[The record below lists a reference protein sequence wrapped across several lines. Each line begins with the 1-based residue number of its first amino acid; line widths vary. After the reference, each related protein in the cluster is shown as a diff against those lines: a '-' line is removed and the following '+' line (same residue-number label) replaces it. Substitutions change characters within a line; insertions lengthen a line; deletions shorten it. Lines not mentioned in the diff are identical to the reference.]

1 MQSNIKILYLYAEI
15 MSYTEATLKELENKN
30 VELHIVHWDKQKITP
45 YKISNTFKSKFYKRS
60 NYDASNI
67 RNLIKSI
74 SPNLIVVSG
83 WMDKGYLNAIH
94 NINKA
99 DIPIVCAIDGQ
110 WNNTPKQILAKIL
123 GKLGYFKKYF
133 SHAWVAGNY
142 QYEFARNIGF
152 EKKNIIYDLYSAD
165 VDKFHKVYQENL
177 AEKYKSYPHKFLF
190 LGRFE
195 KTKNILLLL
204 DAWKLCEPYRKDWEL
219 ILIGNGSLK
228 KNIENNKDIIIKDFK
243 QSDELL
249 EEFKK
254 YGCAIL
260 PSRSEP
266 WGVVLHEFAASG
278 LPIICSNVCGAKTTF
293 LIHGYNGYE
302 FEYNSASSLSLQMK
316 KIINLSNS
324 NLQNMSYK
332 SLNLSKRISPTT
344 SAANLLSIV
353 LKNDEKK

>member
-45 YKISNTFKSKFYKRS
+45 YKISNKLKSKFYNRS
-60 NYDASNI
+60 NYDADKI

-83 WMDKGYLNAIH
+83 WMDRGYLNAIQS
-94 NINKA
+94 INNKK
-99 DIPIVCAIDGQ
+99 IPIVCAIDGQ
-110 WNNTPKQILAKIL
+110 WHNTPKQVLAKIL

-152 EKKNIIYDLYSAD
+152 EKKKIIYDLYSAD
-165 VDKFHKVYQENL
+165 IDKFHKVFQENL
-177 AEKYKSYPHKFLF
+177 AVKSKFYPHRFLF

-204 DAWKLCEPYRKDWEL
+204 DAWKLCEPHRKDWEL
-219 ILIGNGSLK
+219 VLIGNGSLK
-228 KNIENNKDIIIKDFK
+228 KDIKNDKSIIVKNFK
-243 QSDELL
+243 QSNELL
-249 EEFKK
+249 KEFAKS
-254 YGCAIL
+254 GCAIL

-278 LPIICSNVCGAKTTF
+278 LPIICSDICGARTSF
-293 LIHGYNGYE
+293 LIYGYNGYE
-302 FEYNSASSLSLQMK
+302 FEYDSVSSLSQKMK
-316 KIINLSNS
+316 KIINSSDADLRD
-324 NLQNMSYK
+324 MSYK

-344 SAANLLSIV
+344 SATNLLSIA
-353 LKNDEKK
+353 LKNIEK